1 MERTPER
8 VDLRWLRLDLS
19 LFKHELVALAMK
31 WIYVHCRYLAE
42 QVARQLAEFD
52 HFLQRI
58 EPELDR
64 ISGPT
69 SLLLTLCFY
78 NHLETRAMQF
88 MPIGFCQKF

>member
-1 MERTPER
+1 MEELERTPER

-19 LFKHELVALAMK
+19 LFKHELLALAMK

-69 SLLLTLCFY
+69 RLPSVLC
-78 NHLETRAMQF
+78 HALSSSPQSHV
-88 MPIGFCQKF
+88 